1 MCIKIKEKII
11 NFNNV
16 VKYSIKETPIRV
28 NGIKT
33 GELKNKLWIETIN
46 ETDSFGGIYIDTDTE
61 IEARVI
67 IKQLDELLN
76 VVSL

>member
-1 MCIKIKEKII
+1 MWIKIKEKSI

-16 VKYSIKETPIRV
+16 VKYSIKERPIRV
-28 NGIKT
+28 NGVKT

-46 ETDSFGGIYIDTDTE
+46 ESDSFGGLYIDYDTKV
-61 IEARVI
+61 EAMAI
-67 IKQLDELLN
+67 IKQLDKLLN